1 MNLDRLA
8 AEPLAWIALG
18 LALLVVVLL
27 MRRPAAPPELVAGL
41 AELSGRLDQ
50 LTRTAQAQGMAL
62 ASQETAMA
70 DRLAAQQLAIAEGLA
85 RMGER
90 LSVLDAAQA
99 NLSALTT
106 QVTDLSAVLSNRQAR
121 GALGE
126 AQMEALLRDALP
138 AAALS
143 FQHTLSTGARADAL
157 IRLPTPPGPIAV
169 DSKFPLEAFRRLRNA
184 SDDAARTAAGR
195 DVAADVLAHVKAVA
209 SKYVVP
215 GETADGAI
223 LFVPS
228 EAVYAA
234 LHADFPQ
241 IVEEAIRR
249 RVWIT
254 SPTTLMAVLTTLA
267 AVLRDARLRDEAR
280 AIQAEVARLAEDTG
294 RLAER
299 VAALRRHLDQARGDI
314 QGIEV
319 SAEAIRR
326 RALRVAAIETGKE

>member
-1 MNLDRLA
+1 LSLDRLA
-8 AEPLAWIALG
+8 AEPLFWTALG
-18 LALLVVVLL
+18 LALVVVVLL
-27 MRRPAAPPELVAGL
+27 LRRRSAPPELIAGL

-50 LTRTAQAQGMAL
+50 LTRTAEVQGTAL
-62 ASQETAMA
+62 ASQETALA
-70 DRLAAQQLAIAEGLA
+70 DRLAAQQLAIAEALA

-106 QVTDLSAVLSNRQAR
+106 QVTDLAAVLSNRQAR

-138 AAALS
+138 VAALS
-143 FQHTLSTGARADAL
+143 FQHTLPTGARADAL

-184 SDDAARTAAGR
+184 SDDPARLAAARSFAT
-195 DVAADVLAHVKAVA
+195 DVLAHVKAVA
-209 SKYVVP
+209 SKYIVP

-241 IVEEAIRR
+241 IVEEAIHR

-280 AIQAEVARLAEDTG
+280 AIQAEVARLAEDAG

-299 VAALRRHLDQARGDI
+299 AAALRRRLDQARGDI

-326 RALRVAAIETGKE
+326 RAGRVAAIETEKE

>member
-1 MNLDRLA
+1 LSLGRVA
-8 AEPLAWIALG
+8 AEPLAWVALG

-27 MRRPAAPPELVAGL
+27 LRRPAAAPELIAGL

-50 LTRTAQAQGMAL
+50 LTRTAQAQGTAL
-62 ASQETAMA
+62 ASQETALA

-99 NLSALTT
+99 NLSTLTT

-138 AAALS
+138 ASALS

-169 DSKFPLEAFRRLRNA
+169 DSKFPLEAFRRLRA
-184 SDDAARTAAGR
+184 AESDAARLAAGR
-195 DVAADVLAHVKAVA
+195 DFATDVLAHVKAVA

-267 AVLRDARLRDEAR
+267 AVLRDARLSAEAR
-280 AIQAEVARLAEDTG
+280 AITTEVARLAEDTG

-299 VAALRRHLDQARGDI
+299 VAALRRHLDQARADI

-326 RALRVAAIETGKE
+326 RALRVAEIETEKE

>member
-1 MNLDRLA
+1 MSVDALT

-27 MRRPAAPPELVAGL
+27 LRRPPAPPELIAGL

-50 LTRTAQAQGMAL
+50 LTRTAAAQGTAL

-169 DSKFPLEAFRRLRNA
+169 DSKFPLEAFRRLRA
-184 SDDAARTAAGR
+184 AESDAARIAAGR
-195 DVAADVLAHVKAVA
+195 DFAADVLAHVKAVA

-223 LFVPS
+223 LFQS
-228 EAVYAA
+228 IYAA
-234 LHADFPQ
+234 A
-241 IVEEAIRR
+241 
-249 RVWIT
+249 
-254 SPTTLMAVLTTLA
+254 
-267 AVLRDARLRDEAR
+267 
-280 AIQAEVARLAEDTG
+280 
-294 RLAER
+294 
-299 VAALRRHLDQARGDI
+299 
-314 QGIEV
+314 
-319 SAEAIRR
+319 
-326 RALRVAAIETGKE
+326 

>member
-1 MNLDRLA
+1 
-8 AEPLAWIALG
+8 
-18 LALLVVVLL
+18 
-27 MRRPAAPPELVAGL
+27 
-41 AELSGRLDQ
+41 
-50 LTRTAQAQGMAL
+50 
-62 ASQETAMA
+62 
-70 DRLAAQQLAIAEGLA
+70 
-85 RMGER
+85 
-90 LSVLDAAQA
+90 
-99 NLSALTT
+99 
-106 QVTDLSAVLSNRQAR
+106 
-121 GALGE
+121 
-126 AQMEALLRDALP
+126 
-138 AAALS
+138 
-143 FQHTLSTGARADAL
+143 
-157 IRLPTPPGPIAV
+157 V

-184 SDDAARTAAGR
+184 SDDPARLAAARSFAT
-195 DVAADVLAHVKAVA
+195 DVLAHVKAVA
-209 SKYVVP
+209 SKYIVP

-241 IVEEAIRR
+241 LVEEAIRR

-280 AIQAEVARLAEDTG
+280 AIQAEVARLAEDAG

-299 VAALRRHLDQARGDI
+299 AAALRRRLDQARGDI

-326 RALRVAAIETGKE
+326 RAGRVAAIETEKE

>member
-1 MNLDRLA
+1 MSIASLA
-8 AEPLAWIALG
+8 DAPLAWIALG
-18 LALLVVVLL
+18 LALLVAVLL
-27 MRRPAAPPELVAGL
+27 LRRPAVPPELISGL
-41 AELSGRLDQ
+41 AQLSGRLDQ

-62 ASQETAMA
+62 ASQETALA

-90 LSVLDAAQA
+90 LSVLDSAQA
-99 NLSALTT
+99 NLSALTA

-157 IRLPTPPGPIAV
+157 IRLPMPPGPIAV
-169 DSKFPLEAFRRLRNA
+169 DSKFPLEAFRRLRA
-184 SDDAARTAAGR
+184 AESDAARIAAGR
-195 DVAADVLAHVKAVA
+195 DFAADVLAHVKAVA
-209 SKYVVP
+209 AKYVVP

-241 IVEEAIRR
+241 VVEDAIRR

-280 AIQAEVARLAEDTG
+280 AIQAGVARLAEDAG
-294 RLAER
+294 RLGER
-299 VAALRRHLDQARGDI
+299 VTALRRHLDQARADI

-326 RALRVAAIETGKE
+326 RAGHVAAIETDKE

>member
-1 MNLDRLA
+1 MSAAALA
-8 AEPLAWIALG
+8 GEPLAWIALG

-27 MRRPAAPPELVAGL
+27 LRRPAEPPELVAGI
-41 AELSGRLDQ
+41 AELAGRLDQ
-50 LTRTAQAQGMAL
+50 LTRTAAAQGAAL
-62 ASQETAMA
+62 ASQETALA
-70 DRLAAQQLAIAEGLA
+70 DRLAAQQLAMAEGLA

-106 QVTDLSAVLSNRQAR
+106 QMTDLSAVLSNRQAR

-138 AAALS
+138 AAALA

-169 DSKFPLEAFRRLRNA
+169 DSKFPLEAFRRLRA
-184 SDDAARTAAGR
+184 AESDAARIIAGR
-195 DVAADVLAHVKAVA
+195 EFASDVLAHVKAVA
-209 SKYVVP
+209 AKYVVP

-299 VAALRRHLDQARGDI
+299 AAALRRHLDQARADI

-319 SAEAIRR
+319 SAEAVRR
-326 RALRVAAIETGKE
+326 RAARVAAVETEKQ

>member
-1 MNLDRLA
+1 LNLDRLA
-8 AEPLAWIALG
+8 ADPLAWIALG
-18 LALLVVVLL
+18 LALLVAVLL
-27 MRRPAAPPELVAGL
+27 LRRPSAPPELIVGL
-41 AELSGRLDQ
+41 AELAGRLDQ
-50 LTRTAQAQGMAL
+50 VTRTAQAQGMAL
-62 ASQETAMA
+62 AAQETTLA

-99 NLSALTT
+99 NLSALTA

-157 IRLPTPPGPIAV
+157 IRLPMPPGPIAV
-169 DSKFPLEAFRRLRNA
+169 DSKFPLEAFRRLR
-184 SDDAARTAAGR
+184 AAESETARIAAGR
-195 DVAADVLAHVKAVA
+195 DFAADVLAHVKAVA
-209 SKYVVP
+209 AKYVVP

-241 IVEEAIRR
+241 LVEAAIRR

-299 VAALRRHLDQARGDI
+299 ASALRRHLDQARADI

-326 RALRVAAIETGKE
+326 RAGRVAAIETDTE

>member
-1 MNLDRLA
+1 LSLDRLP
-8 AEPLAWIALG
+8 AEPLIWTALG
-18 LALLVVVLL
+18 LALVAVVLL
-27 MRRPAAPPELVAGL
+27 LRRRSAPPELIAGL

-50 LTRTAQAQGMAL
+50 LTRAAEAQGTAL
-62 ASQETAMA
+62 ASKETAMA
-70 DRLAAQQLAIAEGLA
+70 DRLAAQQLAIAEALA

-99 NLSALTT
+99 HLSALTT
-106 QVTDLSAVLSNRQAR
+106 QVTDLAAVLSNRQAR

-143 FQHTLSTGARADAL
+143 FQHTLPTGARADAL
-157 IRLPTPPGPIAV
+157 IRLPTPPGPIVV
-169 DSKFPLEAFRRLRNA
+169 DSKFPLEAFRRMREA
-184 SDDAARTAAGR
+184 SDDKARTLAGR
-195 DVAADVLAHVKAVA
+195 DFATDVLAHVKAVA
-209 SKYVVP
+209 SKYIVP

-241 IVEEAIRR
+241 LVEEAIRR

-267 AVLRDARLRDEAR
+267 AVLRDARLSAEAR

-326 RALRVAAIETGKE
+326 RALRVAAIETKQE